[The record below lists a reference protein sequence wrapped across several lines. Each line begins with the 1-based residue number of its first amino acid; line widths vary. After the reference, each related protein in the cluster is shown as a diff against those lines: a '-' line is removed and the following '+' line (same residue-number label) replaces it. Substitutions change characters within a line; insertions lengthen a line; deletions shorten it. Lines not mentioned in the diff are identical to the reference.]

1 MKAVKQSVLDGTSK
15 WSAKLAITGK
25 KNIFRC
31 LCLLVGCIKGAAEK
45 ISLAIS
51 TCSFHYSKEESWKY
65 VKFDWLRIDQSS
77 EFLVV
82 MLKTI
87 S

>member
-31 LCLLVGCIKGAAEK
+31 LCLLVGFIKGAAEK

-51 TCSFHYSKEESWKY
+51 TCSFHYSKERR
-65 VKFDWLRIDQSS
+65 RIC
-77 EFLVV
+77 E
-82 MLKTI
+82 I
-87 S
+87 